1 MALISYTR
9 DPELYG
15 YSDRYMKEALE
26 RGATTRNFLSALG
39 DYWTEYFKDRESL
52 QRVLSGSFE
61 LLATQYNSLLG
72 RVLCSSLITAP
83 IHLPIKHRLLVFDR
97 TQATYVSDPGTGE
110 LLYLDYPLKGMEDLS
125 YLVSSLFEPNVAL
138 QQGVHFSLEDET
150 LRFYVDIFTDP
161 VIIEGAYSVEMPSS
175 QYVLFWATNVLLIES
190 YLYERFGHFLYQQE
204 VNSLEYKLLLEALQF
219 FFVNAKSV
227 TNIESILNILYG
239 FPYARY
245 AGEVVQAINPRI
257 TFLESGDIDP
267 SSYYEVVT
275 DHNTYQVFFYGEL
288 LVEVGTPL
296 QKYQLI
302 ARWNRVN
309 DYISNPDWYNDVM
322 LPKDLVEDFRH
333 PDHLLDPKPFYLAR
347 NGGSSTEQ
355 YLYDL
360 MDQVLKYNLVYISAQ
375 INDHTA
381 TNTRN
386 RLLNLYEII
395 REGFPVYL
403 YPLIDM
409 FMRITYAEVG
419 PKSQEDSTFTLG
431 MAPSG
436 DLSYRISMGKY
447 HNGQHYRF
455 GTITRQPASVDTATM
470 SVFNTDNEELEAQS
484 F

>member
-1 MALISYTR
+1 MALHPYVR
-9 DPELYG
+9 DPQLYG

-39 DYWTEYFKDRESL
+39 DYWTEYFRDRDSL

-61 LLATQYNSLLG
+61 LLATQYNRLLG

-83 IHLPIKHRLLVFDR
+83 IHLSLKHRLLVFDR
-97 TQATYVSDPGTGE
+97 SQAQYVTDPDTGE
-110 LLYLDYPLKGMEDLS
+110 VLYLEYPLPEVEEAS

-138 QQGVHFSLEDET
+138 QQGEHYTITEQKIRFS
-150 LRFYVDIFTDP
+150 VDIFTDP
-161 VIIEGAYSVEMPSS
+161 VIIEGAYSMAVSS
-175 QYVLFWATNVLLIES
+175 TQYVLFWATNILLIES
-190 YLYERFGHFLYQQE
+190 YLYERFGHFLYTQE

-219 FFVNAKSV
+219 FFTNAKSV
-227 TNIESILNILYG
+227 TNIEAILNILYG

-245 AGEVVQAINPRI
+245 EGEVVEAITPKL
-257 TFLESGDIDP
+257 TFLETGDLDP
-267 SSYYEVVT
+267 TSYYEIVT
-275 DHNTYQVFFYGEL
+275 NRTTYQVFFYGEL

-296 QKYQLI
+296 RKYQLL

-309 DYISNPDWYNDVM
+309 DYVSDPDWYNDVM

-333 PDHLLDPKPFYLAR
+333 EGFLANPRPFYLSR
-347 NGGSSTEQ
+347 NGGTPEEQ

-360 MDQVLKYNLVYISAQ
+360 MDRVLKYNLVYISAQ
-375 INDHTA
+375 INEHTA

-395 REGFPVYL
+395 RGGFPVYL

-409 FMRITYAEVG
+409 FMRITYAEIG
-419 PKSQEDSTFTLG
+419 PKSQETSTFKMGLQ
-431 MAPSG
+431 PQG
-436 DLSYRISMGKY
+436 DLSYRIRMGKY

-455 GTITRQPASVDTATM
+455 GTINRQPVNVDALTM
-470 SVFNTDNEELEAQS
+470 SVYNSDNEELEFQS
-484 F
+484 L